1 MKITKIEPIAIAIPY
16 EHGAPKPP
24 MSSGGLRTTMD
35 ALLVRVDTDEGVTGW
50 GEAFGFSTTPVT
62 IPAIRDV
69 VAPLAVGRDASDIDG
84 LTTAIKRRLQ
94 NMMHAGPAR
103 FAVSALDIALWD
115 IKGKIAGEPIWR
127 LLGGLDKEKA
137 NGKARIPAYAS
148 LLRMG
153 DPDTVTRITRAA
165 VERGY
170 SQIKLHERTV
180 EAVAAARE
188 AIGPDIELMVDTN
201 CHWTVDEAITM
212 AGRMKPYDLTWL
224 EEPVTP
230 PDDYEAMARVRR
242 EGGVPIAAGENL
254 GNPNDVR
261 CMALAG
267 AVDIVQPSVVKLGGI
282 SDVWKTI
289 AFARA
294 QAIRCVPHSPFIG
307 PGLAATIHLIAA
319 MAEDTPCEHRFC
331 DLEANPLGDACEAED
346 GQLRVPQGPGLG
358 VEIDLA
364 VVERYRAG

>member
-1 MKITKIEPIAIAIPY
+1 MKITKIEPILIEIPY

-24 MSSGGLRTTMD
+24 MSSGGIRTTMD
-35 ALLVRVDTDEGVTGW
+35 ALMVRVDTDEGVTGW
-50 GEAFGFSTTPVT
+50 GEAFGFATTPVT

-69 VAPLAVGRDASDIDG
+69 IAPLAVGQDATDIDG
-84 LTTAIKRRLQ
+84 LTSAIKRRLQ
-94 NMMHAGPAR
+94 NMMHGGPAR

-127 LLGGLDKEKA
+127 LLGGQKKS
-137 NGKARIPAYAS
+137 RIPAYAS
-148 LLRMG
+148 LLRLG
-153 DPDTVTRITRAA
+153 EPDIVRRVTSEA
-165 VERGY
+165 VARGY
-170 SQIKLHERTV
+170 GQIKLHERTV

-188 AIGPDIELMVDTN
+188 AIGPDIPLMVDTN

-212 AGRMKPYDLTWL
+212 AGRMKPHDLTWL
-224 EEPVTP
+224 EEPITP

-254 GNPNDVR
+254 GNPMDVR
-261 CMALAG
+261 WMALAG

-282 SDVWKTI
+282 TDVWKTI

-319 MAEDTPCEHRFC
+319 MADDTPCEHRFC
-331 DLEANPLGDACEAED
+331 DLEANPLGDACEARD
-346 GQLRVPQGPGLG
+346 GQLPVPQGPGLG
-358 VEIDLA
+358 IEVDLA
-364 VVERYRAG
+364 VVERYRAR